1 MITHYDIKMEMQKL
15 KEVLSVEGVN
25 IPSLLQV
32 IKPGTYVFLWV
43 LLWPTFLRLV
53 SVKSDVRDVGFDIC
67 ASGMMGFLLF
77 VAITNGMMLYLA
89 IPDSFRKDSKII
101 NFMYSKSKTYI
112 LLFLIV
118 FSMVSFMHSILYVF
132 ALMITFILFFL
143 VYTID
148 INRYNLSAIASVIGL
163 FKKSLLVKRIFWM
176 KTKKLMM
183 VALVS
188 STLALSGCGAMSTAI
203 KKRNLEVKTQMSETI
218 WLEPASERTVFLQ
231 IKNTSD
237 KDMSGLQGK
246 IADAVKAKGYQV
258 VTSPDKA
265 YYWIQANVLKADKMD
280 LRESQGW
287 LNRGY
292 EGAAVGAALGAGITG
307 YNSNSAG
314 ATLGVGLAAGLVGMA
329 ADAMVEDVNYTMI
342 WMYRLQSVLRQR

>member
-53 SVKSDVRDVGFDIC
+53 SVKSDVRDVCFDIC

-163 FKKSLLVKRIFWM
+163 FKKES
-176 KTKKLMM
+176 
-183 VALVS
+183 VS
-188 STLALSGCGAMSTAI
+188 
-203 KKRNLEVKTQMSETI
+203 
-218 WLEPASERTVFLQ
+218 
-231 IKNTSD
+231 
-237 KDMSGLQGK
+237 
-246 IADAVKAKGYQV
+246 
-258 VTSPDKA
+258 
-265 YYWIQANVLKADKMD
+265 
-280 LRESQGW
+280 
-287 LNRGY
+287 
-292 EGAAVGAALGAGITG
+292 
-307 YNSNSAG
+307 
-314 ATLGVGLAAGLVGMA
+314 
-329 ADAMVEDVNYTMI
+329 
-342 WMYRLQSVLRQR
+342 

>member
-32 IKPGTYVFLWV
+32 IKPGTYVFLWI

-67 ASGMMGFLLF
+67 ASVMMGFLLF
-77 VAITNGMMLYLA
+77 VAITNGMVLYLA

-101 NFMYSKSKTYI
+101 TFMYSKSKTYI

-163 FKKSLLVKRIFWM
+163 FKKES
-176 KTKKLMM
+176 
-183 VALVS
+183 VS
-188 STLALSGCGAMSTAI
+188 
-203 KKRNLEVKTQMSETI
+203 
-218 WLEPASERTVFLQ
+218 
-231 IKNTSD
+231 
-237 KDMSGLQGK
+237 
-246 IADAVKAKGYQV
+246 
-258 VTSPDKA
+258 
-265 YYWIQANVLKADKMD
+265 
-280 LRESQGW
+280 
-287 LNRGY
+287 
-292 EGAAVGAALGAGITG
+292 
-307 YNSNSAG
+307 
-314 ATLGVGLAAGLVGMA
+314 
-329 ADAMVEDVNYTMI
+329 
-342 WMYRLQSVLRQR
+342 

>member
-53 SVKSDVRDVGFDIC
+53 SVKRDVRDVGFDIC

-148 INRYNLSAIASVIGL
+148 INRYNLSAIVSVIGL
-163 FKKSLLVKRIFWM
+163 FKKES
-176 KTKKLMM
+176 
-183 VALVS
+183 VS
-188 STLALSGCGAMSTAI
+188 
-203 KKRNLEVKTQMSETI
+203 
-218 WLEPASERTVFLQ
+218 
-231 IKNTSD
+231 
-237 KDMSGLQGK
+237 
-246 IADAVKAKGYQV
+246 
-258 VTSPDKA
+258 
-265 YYWIQANVLKADKMD
+265 
-280 LRESQGW
+280 
-287 LNRGY
+287 
-292 EGAAVGAALGAGITG
+292 
-307 YNSNSAG
+307 
-314 ATLGVGLAAGLVGMA
+314 
-329 ADAMVEDVNYTMI
+329 
-342 WMYRLQSVLRQR
+342 

>member
-53 SVKSDVRDVGFDIC
+53 SVKSDGRDVGLSVGFDIC
-67 ASGMMGFLLF
+67 ASGMMGLLLF

-89 IPDSFRKDSKII
+89 IPDSFRKNSKII

-163 FKKSLLVKRIFWM
+163 FKKES
-176 KTKKLMM
+176 
-183 VALVS
+183 VS
-188 STLALSGCGAMSTAI
+188 
-203 KKRNLEVKTQMSETI
+203 
-218 WLEPASERTVFLQ
+218 
-231 IKNTSD
+231 
-237 KDMSGLQGK
+237 
-246 IADAVKAKGYQV
+246 
-258 VTSPDKA
+258 
-265 YYWIQANVLKADKMD
+265 
-280 LRESQGW
+280 
-287 LNRGY
+287 
-292 EGAAVGAALGAGITG
+292 
-307 YNSNSAG
+307 
-314 ATLGVGLAAGLVGMA
+314 
-329 ADAMVEDVNYTMI
+329 
-342 WMYRLQSVLRQR
+342 

>member
-53 SVKSDVRDVGFDIC
+53 SVKSDARDVGFDIC

-163 FKKSLLVKRIFWM
+163 FKKES
-176 KTKKLMM
+176 
-183 VALVS
+183 VS
-188 STLALSGCGAMSTAI
+188 
-203 KKRNLEVKTQMSETI
+203 
-218 WLEPASERTVFLQ
+218 
-231 IKNTSD
+231 
-237 KDMSGLQGK
+237 
-246 IADAVKAKGYQV
+246 
-258 VTSPDKA
+258 
-265 YYWIQANVLKADKMD
+265 
-280 LRESQGW
+280 
-287 LNRGY
+287 
-292 EGAAVGAALGAGITG
+292 
-307 YNSNSAG
+307 
-314 ATLGVGLAAGLVGMA
+314 
-329 ADAMVEDVNYTMI
+329 
-342 WMYRLQSVLRQR
+342 

>member
-53 SVKSDVRDVGFDIC
+53 SVISDVRDVGFDIC

-163 FKKSLLVKRIFWM
+163 FKKES
-176 KTKKLMM
+176 
-183 VALVS
+183 VS
-188 STLALSGCGAMSTAI
+188 
-203 KKRNLEVKTQMSETI
+203 
-218 WLEPASERTVFLQ
+218 
-231 IKNTSD
+231 
-237 KDMSGLQGK
+237 
-246 IADAVKAKGYQV
+246 
-258 VTSPDKA
+258 
-265 YYWIQANVLKADKMD
+265 
-280 LRESQGW
+280 
-287 LNRGY
+287 
-292 EGAAVGAALGAGITG
+292 
-307 YNSNSAG
+307 
-314 ATLGVGLAAGLVGMA
+314 
-329 ADAMVEDVNYTMI
+329 
-342 WMYRLQSVLRQR
+342 

>member
-67 ASGMMGFLLF
+67 AGGMMGFLLF

-163 FKKSLLVKRIFWM
+163 FKKES
-176 KTKKLMM
+176 
-183 VALVS
+183 VS
-188 STLALSGCGAMSTAI
+188 
-203 KKRNLEVKTQMSETI
+203 
-218 WLEPASERTVFLQ
+218 
-231 IKNTSD
+231 
-237 KDMSGLQGK
+237 
-246 IADAVKAKGYQV
+246 
-258 VTSPDKA
+258 
-265 YYWIQANVLKADKMD
+265 
-280 LRESQGW
+280 
-287 LNRGY
+287 
-292 EGAAVGAALGAGITG
+292 
-307 YNSNSAG
+307 
-314 ATLGVGLAAGLVGMA
+314 
-329 ADAMVEDVNYTMI
+329 
-342 WMYRLQSVLRQR
+342 

>member
-32 IKPGTYVFLWV
+32 IKPGTYVFLWI

-67 ASGMMGFLLF
+67 ASVMMGFLLF

-101 NFMYSKSKTYI
+101 NFMYSKSKAYI

-163 FKKSLLVKRIFWM
+163 FKKES
-176 KTKKLMM
+176 
-183 VALVS
+183 VS
-188 STLALSGCGAMSTAI
+188 
-203 KKRNLEVKTQMSETI
+203 
-218 WLEPASERTVFLQ
+218 
-231 IKNTSD
+231 
-237 KDMSGLQGK
+237 
-246 IADAVKAKGYQV
+246 
-258 VTSPDKA
+258 
-265 YYWIQANVLKADKMD
+265 
-280 LRESQGW
+280 
-287 LNRGY
+287 
-292 EGAAVGAALGAGITG
+292 
-307 YNSNSAG
+307 
-314 ATLGVGLAAGLVGMA
+314 
-329 ADAMVEDVNYTMI
+329 
-342 WMYRLQSVLRQR
+342 

>member
-32 IKPGTYVFLWV
+32 IKPGTYVFLWI

-53 SVKSDVRDVGFDIC
+53 SAKSDVRDVGFDIC
-67 ASGMMGFLLF
+67 ASVMMGFLLF

-163 FKKSLLVKRIFWM
+163 FKKES
-176 KTKKLMM
+176 
-183 VALVS
+183 VS
-188 STLALSGCGAMSTAI
+188 
-203 KKRNLEVKTQMSETI
+203 
-218 WLEPASERTVFLQ
+218 
-231 IKNTSD
+231 
-237 KDMSGLQGK
+237 
-246 IADAVKAKGYQV
+246 
-258 VTSPDKA
+258 
-265 YYWIQANVLKADKMD
+265 
-280 LRESQGW
+280 
-287 LNRGY
+287 
-292 EGAAVGAALGAGITG
+292 
-307 YNSNSAG
+307 
-314 ATLGVGLAAGLVGMA
+314 
-329 ADAMVEDVNYTMI
+329 
-342 WMYRLQSVLRQR
+342 

>member
-32 IKPGTYVFLWV
+32 IKPGTYVFLWI

-67 ASGMMGFLLF
+67 ASVMMGVLLF

-163 FKKSLLVKRIFWM
+163 FKKES
-176 KTKKLMM
+176 
-183 VALVS
+183 VS
-188 STLALSGCGAMSTAI
+188 
-203 KKRNLEVKTQMSETI
+203 
-218 WLEPASERTVFLQ
+218 
-231 IKNTSD
+231 
-237 KDMSGLQGK
+237 
-246 IADAVKAKGYQV
+246 
-258 VTSPDKA
+258 
-265 YYWIQANVLKADKMD
+265 
-280 LRESQGW
+280 
-287 LNRGY
+287 
-292 EGAAVGAALGAGITG
+292 
-307 YNSNSAG
+307 
-314 ATLGVGLAAGLVGMA
+314 
-329 ADAMVEDVNYTMI
+329 
-342 WMYRLQSVLRQR
+342 

>member
-25 IPSLLQV
+25 TPSLLQV

-53 SVKSDVRDVGFDIC
+53 SVKSDVRDVGFGIC

-163 FKKSLLVKRIFWM
+163 FKKES
-176 KTKKLMM
+176 
-183 VALVS
+183 VS
-188 STLALSGCGAMSTAI
+188 
-203 KKRNLEVKTQMSETI
+203 
-218 WLEPASERTVFLQ
+218 
-231 IKNTSD
+231 
-237 KDMSGLQGK
+237 
-246 IADAVKAKGYQV
+246 
-258 VTSPDKA
+258 
-265 YYWIQANVLKADKMD
+265 
-280 LRESQGW
+280 
-287 LNRGY
+287 
-292 EGAAVGAALGAGITG
+292 
-307 YNSNSAG
+307 
-314 ATLGVGLAAGLVGMA
+314 
-329 ADAMVEDVNYTMI
+329 
-342 WMYRLQSVLRQR
+342 

>member
-67 ASGMMGFLLF
+67 DSGMMGFLLF

-163 FKKSLLVKRIFWM
+163 FKKES
-176 KTKKLMM
+176 
-183 VALVS
+183 VS
-188 STLALSGCGAMSTAI
+188 
-203 KKRNLEVKTQMSETI
+203 
-218 WLEPASERTVFLQ
+218 
-231 IKNTSD
+231 
-237 KDMSGLQGK
+237 
-246 IADAVKAKGYQV
+246 
-258 VTSPDKA
+258 
-265 YYWIQANVLKADKMD
+265 
-280 LRESQGW
+280 
-287 LNRGY
+287 
-292 EGAAVGAALGAGITG
+292 
-307 YNSNSAG
+307 
-314 ATLGVGLAAGLVGMA
+314 
-329 ADAMVEDVNYTMI
+329 
-342 WMYRLQSVLRQR
+342 

>member
-32 IKPGTYVFLWV
+32 IKPGTYVFLWI

-67 ASGMMGFLLF
+67 ASVMMGFLLF

-163 FKKSLLVKRIFWM
+163 FKK
-176 KTKKLMM
+176 
-183 VALVS
+183 
-188 STLALSGCGAMSTAI
+188 
-203 KKRNLEVKTQMSETI
+203 
-218 WLEPASERTVFLQ
+218 
-231 IKNTSD
+231 
-237 KDMSGLQGK
+237 
-246 IADAVKAKGYQV
+246 
-258 VTSPDKA
+258 
-265 YYWIQANVLKADKMD
+265 
-280 LRESQGW
+280 ES
-287 LNRGY
+287 
-292 EGAAVGAALGAGITG
+292 
-307 YNSNSAG
+307 
-314 ATLGVGLAAGLVGMA
+314 
-329 ADAMVEDVNYTMI
+329 
-342 WMYRLQSVLRQR
+342 

>member
-53 SVKSDVRDVGFDIC
+53 SVKSDVRDVDFDIC

-148 INRYNLSAIASVIGL
+148 INRYNLSAIVSVIGL
-163 FKKSLLVKRIFWM
+163 FKKES
-176 KTKKLMM
+176 
-183 VALVS
+183 VS
-188 STLALSGCGAMSTAI
+188 
-203 KKRNLEVKTQMSETI
+203 
-218 WLEPASERTVFLQ
+218 
-231 IKNTSD
+231 
-237 KDMSGLQGK
+237 
-246 IADAVKAKGYQV
+246 
-258 VTSPDKA
+258 
-265 YYWIQANVLKADKMD
+265 
-280 LRESQGW
+280 
-287 LNRGY
+287 
-292 EGAAVGAALGAGITG
+292 
-307 YNSNSAG
+307 
-314 ATLGVGLAAGLVGMA
+314 
-329 ADAMVEDVNYTMI
+329 
-342 WMYRLQSVLRQR
+342 

>member
-67 ASGMMGFLLF
+67 AS
-77 VAITNGMMLYLA
+77 GMMLYLA

-163 FKKSLLVKRIFWM
+163 FKKES
-176 KTKKLMM
+176 
-183 VALVS
+183 VS
-188 STLALSGCGAMSTAI
+188 
-203 KKRNLEVKTQMSETI
+203 
-218 WLEPASERTVFLQ
+218 
-231 IKNTSD
+231 
-237 KDMSGLQGK
+237 
-246 IADAVKAKGYQV
+246 
-258 VTSPDKA
+258 
-265 YYWIQANVLKADKMD
+265 
-280 LRESQGW
+280 
-287 LNRGY
+287 
-292 EGAAVGAALGAGITG
+292 
-307 YNSNSAG
+307 
-314 ATLGVGLAAGLVGMA
+314 
-329 ADAMVEDVNYTMI
+329 
-342 WMYRLQSVLRQR
+342 

>member
-112 LLFLIV
+112 LLFLIC
-118 FSMVSFMHSILYVF
+118 
-132 ALMITFILFFL
+132 FFYGF
-143 VYTID
+143 VYAFYLICFCTNDYIH
-148 INRYNLSAIASVIGL
+148 IIFLGVYHRY
-163 FKKSLLVKRIFWM
+163 KSL
-176 KTKKLMM
+176 
-183 VALVS
+183 
-188 STLALSGCGAMSTAI
+188 
-203 KKRNLEVKTQMSETI
+203 
-218 WLEPASERTVFLQ
+218 
-231 IKNTSD
+231 
-237 KDMSGLQGK
+237 
-246 IADAVKAKGYQV
+246 
-258 VTSPDKA
+258 
-265 YYWIQANVLKADKMD
+265 
-280 LRESQGW
+280 
-287 LNRGY
+287 
-292 EGAAVGAALGAGITG
+292 
-307 YNSNSAG
+307 
-314 ATLGVGLAAGLVGMA
+314 
-329 ADAMVEDVNYTMI
+329 
-342 WMYRLQSVLRQR
+342 

>member
-32 IKPGTYVFLWV
+32 IKPGAYVFLWV

-67 ASGMMGFLLF
+67 VSGMMGFLLF

-163 FKKSLLVKRIFWM
+163 FKKES
-176 KTKKLMM
+176 
-183 VALVS
+183 VS
-188 STLALSGCGAMSTAI
+188 
-203 KKRNLEVKTQMSETI
+203 
-218 WLEPASERTVFLQ
+218 
-231 IKNTSD
+231 
-237 KDMSGLQGK
+237 
-246 IADAVKAKGYQV
+246 
-258 VTSPDKA
+258 
-265 YYWIQANVLKADKMD
+265 
-280 LRESQGW
+280 
-287 LNRGY
+287 
-292 EGAAVGAALGAGITG
+292 
-307 YNSNSAG
+307 
-314 ATLGVGLAAGLVGMA
+314 
-329 ADAMVEDVNYTMI
+329 
-342 WMYRLQSVLRQR
+342 

>member
-1 MITHYDIKMEMQKL
+1 MQKL

-32 IKPGTYVFLWV
+32 IKPGPYVFLWV

-53 SVKSDVRDVGFDIC
+53 SVKSDVRDVVFDIC

-163 FKKSLLVKRIFWM
+163 FKKES
-176 KTKKLMM
+176 
-183 VALVS
+183 VS
-188 STLALSGCGAMSTAI
+188 
-203 KKRNLEVKTQMSETI
+203 
-218 WLEPASERTVFLQ
+218 
-231 IKNTSD
+231 
-237 KDMSGLQGK
+237 
-246 IADAVKAKGYQV
+246 
-258 VTSPDKA
+258 
-265 YYWIQANVLKADKMD
+265 
-280 LRESQGW
+280 
-287 LNRGY
+287 
-292 EGAAVGAALGAGITG
+292 
-307 YNSNSAG
+307 
-314 ATLGVGLAAGLVGMA
+314 
-329 ADAMVEDVNYTMI
+329 
-342 WMYRLQSVLRQR
+342 